1 MRPARTSDAA
11 FLRPEHRPPSRPR
24 FAATGPRP
32 RGVPSAAELSE
43 RQTVAGIIR
52 EARRRAG
59 LPQQDI
65 AHLIGASQT
74 ALSAWE
80 RGEEPIPFARRAQ
93 LADLYA
99 FDLSLIAGADAQ
111 SVALTDDERSL
122 LTAFRHMPAADRRAL
137 LELARP

>member
-11 FLRPEHRPPSRPR
+11 FVRTEYRPPSRPR

-32 RGVPSAAELSE
+32 RGAPSAAELSE

-52 EARRRAG
+52 GARRRAG

-93 LADLYA
+93 LAGLYG
-99 FDLSLIAGADAQ
+99 FDLSLVAGLDAAG
-111 SVALTDDERSL
+111 VALTPDEHAL
-122 LTAFRHMPAADRRAL
+122 LAAFRHLPEVERRAL
-137 LELARP
+137 LELVRP

>member
-11 FLRPEHRPPSRPR
+11 FVRPEHRPPSRPR

-65 AHLIGASQT
+65 ARLIGASQT

-80 RGEEPIPFARRAQ
+80 RGGEPIPFARRAQ
-93 LADLYA
+93 LAGLYG
-99 FDLSLIAGADAQ
+99 FDFSLVAGLDAAG
-111 SVALTDDERSL
+111 VALTPDEHAL
-122 LTAFRHMPAADRRAL
+122 LAAFRHLPEAERRAL
-137 LELARP
+137 LELVRP